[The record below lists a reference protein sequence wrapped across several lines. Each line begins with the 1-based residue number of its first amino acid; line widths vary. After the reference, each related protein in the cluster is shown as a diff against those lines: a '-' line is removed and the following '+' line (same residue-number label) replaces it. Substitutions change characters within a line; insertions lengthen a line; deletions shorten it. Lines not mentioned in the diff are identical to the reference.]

1 MPRTSFD
8 DVPEVDE
15 LKALILERKLA
26 YKLSWEDIATKAKV
40 ISPTVLRKLV
50 STKRTEEWSPA
61 YRTAVCRALGISQKN
76 IFQVETLK

>member
-1 MPRTSFD
+1 MPRTKLD
-8 DVPEVDE
+8 EIPEVDE

-61 YRTAVCRALGISQKN
+61 YRTAVCRALGISQKSV
-76 IFQVETLK
+76 FQVEVLK

>member
-15 LKALILERKLA
+15 LKALILERKLT
-26 YKLSWEDIATKAKV
+26 YKLSWEDIATKARV
-40 ISPTVLRKLV
+40 SPTVLRKLV

-61 YRTAVCRALGISQKN
+61 YKTAVCRALGINQKT
-76 IFQVETLK
+76 IFQVEVLK